1 MKFEP
6 TQSKKV
12 NFARITISII
22 CLFIGLSPSLQTSAP
37 PFAYAGDFSIPLS
50 EHESP
55 TNSEEAESREIE
67 CHQIAR
73 SDQLKQLKRRL
84 LIRQKRQIDHKQEI
98 TKALLA
104 THFVFDSSNK
114 QNFNPSSPDNW
125 RSLPLL
131 T

>member
-1 MKFEP
+1 MKSRS

-12 NFARITISII
+12 NFTRITISII
-22 CLFIGLSPSLQTSAP
+22 CLLIGLFPSLQTNAT
-37 PFAYAGDFSIPLS
+37 PFAYEGDFSIPLN

-55 TNSEEAESREIE
+55 ANNEEAESREIE
-67 CHQIAR
+67 CHQTAR
-73 SDQLKQLKRRL
+73 SDQLKQLKRRS

-104 THFVFDSSNK
+104 TYFVFDSSNK
-114 QNFNPSSPDNW
+114 QHFNPSSPDNW